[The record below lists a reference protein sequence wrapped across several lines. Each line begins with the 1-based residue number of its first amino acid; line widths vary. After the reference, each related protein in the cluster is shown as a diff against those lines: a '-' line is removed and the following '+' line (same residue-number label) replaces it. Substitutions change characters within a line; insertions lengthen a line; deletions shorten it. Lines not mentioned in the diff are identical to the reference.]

1 METALDSNPC
11 CTKGSWRQAQYCKNM
26 KGVESETILHQKKK
40 QNASAGRATEAMTIS
55 DQRLTLGVEVGG
67 VGLPQTLQ
75 DDVHCSQEASICV
88 QILGDP

>member
-1 METALDSNPC
+1 
-11 CTKGSWRQAQYCKNM
+11 M

-40 QNASAGRATEAMTIS
+40 QKRKQNASAGRATEATTIS

-75 DDVHCSQEASICV
+75 DDVHCSQEASISV